1 MKYFISLILLL
12 ISFST
17 QAEIYR
23 GVDEEG
29 EVFYSD
35 KELPNSELIPTPTP
49 NAIRMPK
56 PEPKK
61 PAAATIEAKTYKSFS
76 IVSPANDAT
85 FKDNAGNL
93 SVKLSI
99 KPDLNVKKGDH
110 IRLSIDN
117 QVVIAKSTTKIT
129 QIPNVV
135 RGNHSL
141 KAELVSGSGKTIMS
155 SSIQFHMKRFSV
167 LHKPKP

>member
-12 ISFST
+12 AAFSI

-23 GVDEEG
+23 GVDEKG

-49 NAIRMPK
+49 NAISMPK

-61 PAAATIEAKTYKSFS
+61 PVAAVTQEKVYKSFS

-93 SVKLSI
+93 SVSLSI
-99 KPDLNVKKGDH
+99 EPELDVEKGDH
-110 IRLSIDN
+110 FRLSIDN
-117 QVVIAKSTTKIT
+117 RVVIAKSTTLIT

-135 RGNHSL
+135 RGSHSL
-141 KAELVSGSGKTIMS
+141 KAELVSDSGETIMS
-155 SSIQFHMKRFSV
+155 NSVQFHMKRFSV
-167 LHKPKP
+167 LH

>member
-1 MKYFISLILLL
+1 MKYFISLVLLL
-12 ISFST
+12 VSFST

-61 PAAATIEAKTYKSFS
+61 PAAEVKQENQYKSFR
-76 IVSPANDAT
+76 IVSPVNDAT

-93 SVKLSI
+93 SVSLSI
-99 KPDLNVKKGDH
+99 EPELNVKKGDH

-117 QVVIAKSTTKIT
+117 RVVIAKSTTQIT
-129 QIPNVV
+129 QIPNVD
-135 RGNHSL
+135 RGTHSL
-141 KAELVSGSGKTIMS
+141 KAELVRGSGQTIMS
-155 SSIQFHMKRFSV
+155 NSIQFHMKRFSIR
-167 LHKPKP
+167 H

>member
-12 ISFST
+12 VSLSI

-49 NAIRMPK
+49 NAISMPK

-61 PAAATIEAKTYKSFS
+61 PAAEVKQANQYKSFR

-93 SVKLSI
+93 TVSLSI
-99 KPDLNVKKGDH
+99 EPDLNTEKGDH
-110 IRLSIDN
+110 IR
-117 QVVIAKSTTKIT
+117 
-129 QIPNVV
+129 
-135 RGNHSL
+135 
-141 KAELVSGSGKTIMS
+141 
-155 SSIQFHMKRFSV
+155 F
-167 LHKPKP
+167 